1 MFRKDIQCTGASNS
15 TAPGTP
21 YLQWVFNTSAT
32 EVHNSPAAANGT
44 LFVAAS
50 NGCIYAINAST
61 GQQIWMQTITN
72 NENSVW
78 SSPAIDSGRLFI
90 GARDHKLY
98 CLNQTTGVPLWQYI
112 ANEEIDASPVTSGN
126 KVIVNTINGTVYCID
141 YETALLLWKFDGN
154 TNGGAY
160 FGSPSMIDENSVL
173 IAEKNLYLINALT
186 GQLIWEYNSSEINNP
201 AAISNGKIFVCSG
214 SSSYNSGDAL
224 VCVDAVSGLKVWG
237 INFTGNT
244 GGLHRSAPAVAN
256 GIVFFQ
262 SSLTANNFFA
272 VNATT
277 GSIIWTSTIGSF
289 DFCSSPSIADGKV
302 FIGGDDGKLYC
313 LNSTTGQTIWSY
325 LAGSTIRSSPIVAY
339 GNIYVG
345 CNAYSGFF
353 SNTPG
358 GQVFAFGSQPLI
370 YTNLTLAMTSQTSLL
385 GYSVTLTGKYLLE
398 NQSAISNT
406 MLRFSYSID
415 QGQTWN
421 DITSTYTTIDGSFSV
436 VWTPS
441 ATGTFLVKVANNGLF
456 PYYSSQKIVQL
467 SVLPYNNQ
475 YVFTV
480 SSNSTVSL
488 LAFNSQTYTLTF
500 TVSGVAGT
508 NGYVDMQIAKNL
520 IADISNLKVSIDGN
534 NVDYTV
540 TSMSD
545 TYSLRFS
552 YNHSTHSISVDLGT
566 VTSTPTPT
574 PTSTSTVT
582 PTQQPT
588 KTPTPTPTLNP
599 SPSIPEY
606 STVVIAIILMSIT
619 GVTIILKVRNQRK

>member
-1 MFRKDIQCTGASNS
+1 
-15 TAPGTP
+15 
-21 YLQWVFNTSAT
+21 
-32 EVHNSPAAANGT
+32 
-44 LFVAAS
+44 
-50 NGCIYAINAST
+50 
-61 GQQIWMQTITN
+61 
-72 NENSVW
+72 
-78 SSPAIDSGRLFI
+78 
-90 GARDHKLY
+90 
-98 CLNQTTGVPLWQYI
+98 
-112 ANEEIDASPVTSGN
+112 
-126 KVIVNTINGTVYCID
+126 
-141 YETALLLWKFDGN
+141 
-154 TNGGAY
+154 
-160 FGSPSMIDENSVL
+160 
-173 IAEKNLYLINALT
+173 
-186 GQLIWEYNSSEINNP
+186 
-201 AAISNGKIFVCSG
+201 
-214 SSSYNSGDAL
+214 
-224 VCVDAVSGLKVWG
+224 
-237 INFTGNT
+237 
-244 GGLHRSAPAVAN
+244 
-256 GIVFFQ
+256 
-262 SSLTANNFFA
+262 
-272 VNATT
+272 
-277 GSIIWTSTIGSF
+277 
-289 DFCSSPSIADGKV
+289 
-302 FIGGDDGKLYC
+302 
-313 LNSTTGQTIWSY
+313 
-325 LAGSTIRSSPIVAY
+325 
-339 GNIYVG
+339 
-345 CNAYSGFF
+345 
-353 SNTPG
+353 
-358 GQVFAFGSQPLI
+358 
-370 YTNLTLAMTSQTSLL
+370 
-385 GYSVTLTGKYLLE
+385 
-398 NQSAISNT
+398 
-406 MLRFSYSID
+406 LRFSYSID